1 MQDKLRKTMGEIW
14 RSIKEN
20 KKKVILAAI
29 VVVALVAVITILLLN
44 RQRSVTASGG
54 NASGGENAV
63 KNTEI
68 TTPKESV
75 ETSKAPQED
84 DSSKIIMKRIKKEI
98 TGKIIIKQR
107 QNSLITIIIR

>member
-1 MQDKLRKTMGEIW
+1 MQEKLRKTMGEIW

-29 VVVALVAVITILLLN
+29 VVVALVAIITILLLN
-44 RQRSVTASGG
+44 RQRSVTASAG

-68 TTPKESV
+68 TTPKELKLLRLRRKMIV
-75 ETSKAPQED
+75 R
-84 DSSKIIMKRIKKEI
+84 KIIMKRIKKEI
-98 TGKIIIKQR
+98 TGKIIMKQR

>member
-29 VVVALVAVITILLLN
+29 VVVALVAI
-44 RQRSVTASGG
+44 
-54 NASGGENAV
+54 
-63 KNTEI
+63 
-68 TTPKESV
+68 
-75 ETSKAPQED
+75 
-84 DSSKIIMKRIKKEI
+84 I
-98 TGKIIIKQR
+98 TGKIIMKQR